1 MSAEGPKALV
11 VDDDQVVLK
20 AVSEVLRRE
29 GYQVTALS
37 DPLEALALAK
47 DAALDVVISDIRMPN
62 LSGLDVLAAFKRAQ
76 PDVEVILMTGFATVE
91 TAVAAVKAGAYDY
104 VTKPFER
111 IDDFISRVAHAV
123 ERRRLKKRA
132 ESLEQ
137 ALDVKVEL
145 EGIIGHSAQMA
156 AVFKLVNA
164 VSTGSSTVLI
174 QGESGTGKEL
184 VARAIHYKSPRKDKP
199 FLAVNCSALT
209 DTLLDSELFGH
220 IKGAFTGAIGQKKG
234 LFEAAHSGT
243 LFLDEIGD
251 VPAATQVRL
260 LRALQEGE
268 IKRVGANES
277 IKVDVRVIAATNVN
291 LSKAMADGTFRED
304 LYYRLNVITIPLP
317 PLRDRPDDIPLL
329 IKHFIAKFA
338 AQAKKPVPGVS
349 QEALHL
355 LMTHRWPGN
364 VRELENAMERAV
376 LLSATDT
383 IGVDSLP
390 EGVREAAK
398 PQGNFDPWTL
408 NHLPFAQAKE
418 LAMSAFERRYLA
430 TALEKSGQNIS
441 AAALAA
447 GMDRSNFRR
456 LLKQHGLARTQGAGE
471 GPGDDAS

>member
-1 MSAEGPKALV
+1 MSAEGPRALV

-29 GYQVTALS
+29 GYQLTALS

-47 DAALDVVISDIRMPN
+47 DATLDVVISDIRMPN

-184 VARAIHYKSPRKDKP
+184 VARAIHYKSPRKDRP

-220 IKGAFTGAIGQKKG
+220 IKGAFTGAVGQKKG

-251 VPAATQVRL
+251 VPA
-260 LRALQEGE
+260 
-268 IKRVGANES
+268 
-277 IKVDVRVIAATNVN
+277 
-291 LSKAMADGTFRED
+291 
-304 LYYRLNVITIPLP
+304 
-317 PLRDRPDDIPLL
+317 
-329 IKHFIAKFA
+329 
-338 AQAKKPVPGVS
+338 
-349 QEALHL
+349 
-355 LMTHRWPGN
+355 
-364 VRELENAMERAV
+364 
-376 LLSATDT
+376 
-383 IGVDSLP
+383 
-390 EGVREAAK
+390 
-398 PQGNFDPWTL
+398 
-408 NHLPFAQAKE
+408 
-418 LAMSAFERRYLA
+418 
-430 TALEKSGQNIS
+430 
-441 AAALAA
+441 
-447 GMDRSNFRR
+447 
-456 LLKQHGLARTQGAGE
+456 
-471 GPGDDAS
+471 